1 MKKIFILFGL
11 IFLLTGCTGSY
22 EINFGKTIDEEI
34 IFTYDGDLYDF
45 VKDIDK
51 FYIPNDA
58 FVPWDALDYLSTRY
72 RVKEFDEL
80 DYIDD
85 CKIIVKDDVI
95 RIEDPGLRR
104 VMISLRHANELNNL
118 NYCFEEARYVC
129 IDTKEKIDTG
139 LYGTMWYVKENW
151 DEPL

>member
-1 MKKIFILFGL
+1 MGRDAEQQIDHSRQIRKG
-11 IFLLTGCTGSY
+11 
-22 EINFGKTIDEEI
+22 GKRMTKTEVLKVIDEVMNNREI
-34 IFTYDGDLYDF
+34 DSIRNAILA
-45 VKDIDK
+45 IRDK
-51 FYIPNDA
+51 
-58 FVPWDALDYLSTRY
+58 
-72 RVKEFDEL
+72 VKEFDEL

-118 NYCFEEARYVC
+118 NFCFEEARYVC